1 MNAPKS
7 KLDRRYVVRLLLE
20 NRHDLLVIG
29 GLGSPSYDIISVGDN
44 AQDFP
49 LWGAMGGAALMG
61 LGLAM
66 AQPNH
71 RVLVITGDGEMLMGL
86 GGLGTIAN
94 KAPDNLA
101 IVVLDNERYG
111 ETGMQET
118 HTAGRMDLAAVA
130 AGAGIPV
137 AGTIQT
143 ESDLSA
149 AIPIIQKQVGP
160 VFFDIKV
167 TAVSPKSQPQPQDG
181 IFLKERFRSSLGL

>member
-1 MNAPKS
+1 
-7 KLDRRYVVRLLLE
+7 
-20 NRHDLLVIG
+20 
-29 GLGSPSYDIISVGDN
+29 
-44 AQDFP
+44 
-49 LWGAMGGAALMG
+49 
-61 LGLAM
+61 
-66 AQPNH
+66 
-71 RVLVITGDGEMLMGL
+71 
-86 GGLGTIAN
+86 
-94 KAPDNLA
+94 
-101 IVVLDNERYG
+101 
-111 ETGMQET
+111 MQET

>member
-1 MNAPKS
+1 MNGIKD
-7 KLDRRYVVRLLLE
+7 KLDRRDVVRLLLE
-20 NRHDLLVIG
+20 NRNHLLVIS
-29 GLGSPSYDIISVGDN
+29 GLGSPSYDVISVEDN
-44 AQDFP
+44 AHDFP

-66 AQPNH
+66 ARPNQ

-118 HTAGRMDLAAVA
+118 HTAGRMNLAAVA
-130 AGAGIPV
+130 AGAGFPAV
-137 AGTIQT
+137 GTIRT
-143 ESDLSA
+143 DSDLFA
-149 AIPIIQKQVGP
+149 AIPIIREQAGP
-160 VFFDIKV
+160 IFYDIKV
-167 TAVSPKSQPQPQDG
+167 STASSKLIPQPQDG
-181 IFLKERFRSSLGL
+181 IFLKERFRTSLGL

>member
-1 MNAPKS
+1 MNALKD
-7 KLDRRYVVRLLLE
+7 KLDRRDVVRLLLE
-20 NRHDLLVIG
+20 NRDDLLVIG
-29 GLGSPSYDIISVGDN
+29 GLGSPSYDIISLEDN
-44 AQDFP
+44 ALDFT
-49 LWGAMGGAALMG
+49 LWGAMGAAALMG

-66 AQPNH
+66 AQPNK

-94 KAPDNLA
+94 TAPNNLA

-111 ETGMQET
+111 ETGMQKT

-137 AGTIQT
+137 VGTIRT

-149 AIPIIQKQVGP
+149 AMPIIREQVGP
-160 VFFDIKV
+160 VFYDVKV
-167 TAVSPKSQPQPQDG
+167 TTDSPKLIPQPQDG
-181 IFLKERFRSSLGL
+181 IFLKERFKSSLDL